1 MSTLA
6 LTSPDKQKDLA
17 SRDPRRGKKKISTK
31 ETREM
36 HAFRAEFAMLIRKA
50 LPKCLQGPM
59 FNHIICTDIESGQHT
74 YSLPTMAAYSAA
86 IAPKYKLPAA
96 SVRSLKR
103 YNPVLAEMGLVARE
117 DRYGVYDTAG
127 NGIHASRI
135 SSLTTIALEALKALM
150 PEAIG
155 TEGGAYGGTYGGTE
169 GGPVSIPTVYA
180 PIEAEASEGSATPA
194 SSPADDAGDLSL
206 KIKLFESAIQELDP
220 DFKFSW
226 VMGGQPTRSK
236 ITSWL
241 DGQDFSAEK
250 AEEFAWGLRSS
261 QKTGTAGILSK
272 ALAEAS
278 TSEYDQWVLDGQ
290 LVIQTE
296 AHQARVAQEEQD
308 KQDKLD
314 REKREQLAHTF
325 FRLDWAGETWQVAT
339 TLGHG
344 NKSQPVSQVFGT
356 RPVPAEDVIWL
367 SRSEFRRALK
377 KYHLS
382 PLNDELT
389 VEQVADIADAAVQ
402 AENSTPAM
410 A

>member
-6 LTSPDKQKDLA
+6 LTSPNKQKELA
-17 SRDPRRGKKKISTK
+17 AVRVAKKKVSTR

-36 HAFRAEFAMLIRKA
+36 HAFRAGMAKIVRQ
-50 LPKCLQGPM
+50 LPKRLQGPM

-86 IAPKYKLPAA
+86 IAPKYKLPVA

-135 SSLTTIALEALKALM
+135 SSLTTIALDALKALM
-150 PEAIG
+150 AEAIG
-155 TEGGAYGGTYGGTE
+155 TEGGTYGGTE

-206 KIKLFESAIQELDP
+206 KIKLLESAIQEMDP

-250 AEEFAWGLRSS
+250 AEQFAWGLRNS

-290 LVIQTE
+290 LVIQAAE
-296 AHQARVAQEEQD
+296 DQARE
-308 KQDKLD
+308 QDKLD
-314 REKREQLAHTF
+314 REKREQLAHIF
-325 FRLDWAGETWQVAT
+325 FRLDWAGEAWRVSQERYGPH
-339 TLGHG
+339 L
-344 NKSQPVSQVFGT
+344 KSQPVSQVFDT
-356 RPVPAEDVIWL
+356 RPAPAEDVIWL
-367 SRSEFRRALK
+367 TRSEFRRALK
-377 KYHLS
+377 EYHLG
-382 PLNDELT
+382 PVNDELT

-402 AENSTPAM
+402 AEDSTPAM